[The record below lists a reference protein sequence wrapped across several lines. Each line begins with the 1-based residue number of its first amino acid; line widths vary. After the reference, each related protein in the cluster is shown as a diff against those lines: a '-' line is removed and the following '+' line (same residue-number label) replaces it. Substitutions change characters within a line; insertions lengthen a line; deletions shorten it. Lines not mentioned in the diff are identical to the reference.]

1 MLSDIID
8 ECRARTLRYFPERQI
23 YHRTGGEVSYF
34 VLSTRMQM
42 AIVSGISLVALW
54 CTVTMG
60 SLLLGNNPFSFKAKT
75 SQQVQAEYDRL
86 LKDQEAKLRNAQLII
101 DQQKADFKTQTR
113 EFAVAHD
120 TIAHFVDSTGRN
132 TGKPITAVEY
142 ASSRVLMAPTE
153 KDFLPRQPRRDL
165 KKMASLDIGLDVDP
179 EVKKLKITQ
188 NEVLAEAEME
198 TLNRIERNRAIVNA
212 TELSVDSI
220 LKNGGF
226 GEGGIFIP
234 ADGKDSRLE
243 NSGMAS
249 RVNSIKARVMEA
261 EALDNAIQSMP
272 FGIPVGT
279 DHYRTS
285 GYGMRKDPFNNR
297 PAFHGGVDFGAYRLA
312 PIVATADGVVKF
324 VGRNGGYGRT
334 VEIDHGHGF
343 VTRYAHLEKTYV
355 KKGTF
360 VKKGAKIGGMGST
373 GRSTATHLHYEIFF
387 QGHDYDP
394 DKFLKAGRYV
404 Q

>member
-220 LKNGGF
+220 LKNGSL
-226 GEGGIFIP
+226 P
-234 ADGKDSRLE
+234 YKWL
-243 NSGMAS
+243 
-249 RVNSIKARVMEA
+249 
-261 EALDNAIQSMP
+261 
-272 FGIPVGT
+272 
-279 DHYRTS
+279 
-285 GYGMRKDPFNNR
+285 
-297 PAFHGGVDFGAYRLA
+297 
-312 PIVATADGVVKF
+312 
-324 VGRNGGYGRT
+324 
-334 VEIDHGHGF
+334 
-343 VTRYAHLEKTYV
+343 RYAQRPL
-355 KKGTF
+355 
-360 VKKGAKIGGMGST
+360 
-373 GRSTATHLHYEIFF
+373 
-387 QGHDYDP
+387 
-394 DKFLKAGRYV
+394 
-404 Q
+404 